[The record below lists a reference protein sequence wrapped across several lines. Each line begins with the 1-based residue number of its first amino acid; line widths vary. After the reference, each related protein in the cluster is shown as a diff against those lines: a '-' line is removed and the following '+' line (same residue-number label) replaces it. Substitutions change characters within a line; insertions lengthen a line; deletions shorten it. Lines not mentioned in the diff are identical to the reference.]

1 MQLIFA
7 NFITREEEMCN
18 NINKTEKTRQ
28 NQKPI
33 EQVLNLDDDDL
44 LRRPRVGHVAAQ
56 AVGVRR
62 NRRAVADPGLHRC
75 LGLGILFQFFDLDII

>member
-1 MQLIFA
+1 
-7 NFITREEEMCN
+7 MCN

-62 NRRAVADPGLHRC
+62 NRQSVANPGMAALRLRYI
-75 LGLGILFQFFDLDII
+75 LGLWESNNSNFGSTCVC